1 MTKGW
6 AWATHPPSPT
16 EFEPV
21 TPHLSPTDPRAEVI
35 ASGSPLANSEL
46 SCCNP
51 LDKHSPHH
59 VPKLVPNHILVL
71 EVEAGGGKIQVSL
84 SEDLQG
90 GPGRGG
96 RRREVEEMTQKQLN
110 LEEQQKNL
118 ADAAQKYIFFNEAV
132 PRE

>member
-21 TPHLSPTDPRAEVI
+21 TPNLSPTDPRAEVI
-35 ASGSPLANSEL
+35 ASSSPLANSEL
-46 SCCNP
+46 SCCDP

-84 SEDLQG
+84 SEELQLGARQGWKEERSG
-90 GPGRGG
+90 GNDSETAELRRTAEESLGRCT
-96 RRREVEEMTQKQLN
+96 EV
-110 LEEQQKNL
+110 
-118 ADAAQKYIFFNEAV
+118 YIF
-132 PRE
+132 